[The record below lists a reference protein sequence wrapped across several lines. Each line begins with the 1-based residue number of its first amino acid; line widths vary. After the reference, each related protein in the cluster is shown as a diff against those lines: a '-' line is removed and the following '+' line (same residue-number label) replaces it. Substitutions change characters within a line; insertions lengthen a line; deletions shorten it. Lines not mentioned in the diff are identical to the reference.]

1 MIHYLGTCI
10 AVGIGLGWVVEQGA
24 GEHKKE
30 DRVACGKFPGTKKSL
45 QSCCD
50 VFKRVCAVSWSTTRS
65 NPLDVQVNFAK
76 RPRRTYRSLHS
87 NISIRTLSVLIG

>member
-30 DRVACGKFPGTKKSL
+30 DRVACGKFPGTKK
-45 QSCCD
+45 
-50 VFKRVCAVSWSTTRS
+50 VCSHVAMCSKGFVQFPG
-65 NPLDVQVNFAK
+65 PL
-76 RPRRTYRSLHS
+76 HG
-87 NISIRTLSVLIG
+87 LIP